1 MTSLRTK
8 IRWSFSYCWRILA
21 ELVHDLWN
29 YFVTPYPFLLILG
42 AFRRLMRRL
51 KIIWLPK
58 PPGRPP
64 IHENVID
71 LIIEMKRCNRIWGAQ
86 RICDELKIMG
96 IRVSKKTILKI
107 LRENGFVPPKTK
119 FVPPSWEALYHAY
132 SRFWSMDFTTVF
144 DSRGVQ
150 LFIFVIVEFPS
161 RKLVLINVTPNPDM
175 EWLIQQFRNCSI
187 AGHLFPEAM
196 VHDRDGIY
204 GKWLPRV
211 LREFEIKS
219 VKTRPKS
226 PWENPFVERF
236 HLSLKNEMLNRLIVI
251 NSDHARDLCTSYQT
265 HYNQFRPHQGID
277 GKIPDIQ
284 DRKNILESDLE
295 NFRIEKRPE
304 LNGLATHFSLAA

>member
-1 MTSLRTK
+1 MTSLTTK
-8 IRWSFSYCWRILA
+8 IRWSFAYCWRILT
-21 ELVHDLWN
+21 ELVRDLWN
-29 YFVTPYPFLLILG
+29 YFVTPYSFLLILG
-42 AFRRLMRRL
+42 AYRRLMRRL

-107 LRENGFVPPKTK
+107 LRENGFVPPRTK
-119 FVPPSWEALYHAY
+119 FYPPPWKALYHAY

-144 DSRGVQ
+144 DSMGVQ

-161 RKLVLINVTPNPDM
+161 RKLVLMNVTPNPDM

-187 AGHLFPEAM
+187 AGHSFPEAM

-204 GKWLPRV
+204 GKWLPSV
-211 LREFEIKS
+211 LKEFEIKS

-251 NSDHARDLCTSYQT
+251 NSSHARDLCTSYKN
-265 HYNQFRPHQGID
+265 HYNQNRPHQGID
-277 GKIPDIQ
+277 GKIPEKSCTKI
-284 DRKNILESDLE
+284 ECDL
-295 NFRIEKRPE
+295 NFNDLKIKKTSNLR
-304 LNGLATHFSLAA
+304 GLVTNFAIAA